1 LDEVHPDMLT
11 SMNKLSLT
19 LRDSGGPEQAG
30 EVMARCADGACA
42 KPGQEYREAIAGMTR
57 LAPCAPPSPG

>member
-1 LDEVHPDMLT
+1 MLT
-11 SMNKLSLT
+11 SMIKLTFT
-19 LRDSGGPEQAG
+19 LRDSGGPVQAG

-42 KPGQEYREAIAGMTR
+42 KPGQEYRDAIAGMMR

>member
-1 LDEVHPDMLT
+1 MLT
-11 SMNKLSLT
+11 SMNKLPFT
-19 LRDSGGPEQAG
+19 LRDGGGQVQAG

-42 KPGQEYREAIAGMTR
+42 KPGQEYRDAIAGMMR